1 MGYDSLSTVLFPSSI
16 APPHH
21 RLGPW
26 IINTTFYLANT
37 SSSSFP
43 TAATIATRCF
53 SCSLFPPLSPIS
65 LYRVYLLHRGH
76 CHPINPK
83 MFLFYHRLSIA
94 SSNGHPPEFHKGTS
108 AIRMMTLPIGVWI
121 LVLFLSRDR
130 PTISV
135 ADLYVSSLNQT
146 STSLTNTTTIS
157 IDLKFQ
163 NENLGVGIYYED
175 PLNLTIT
182 YIPQNI
188 TNFITIQGFY
198 QGNGKINHIQA
209 STVVQDIF
217 SNVEQ
222 HRKLGEK
229 QVSLFGAGKVIDFM
243 VDLEAKIKFK
253 SIENKK
259 SNLMVRSAVEVNGN
273 TGTSVLKTIE
283 MKYAS
288 GSNNWGAVQWLL
300 FFPLFISF
308 VVTTFISALIP
319 LLLVL
324 VFVF

>member
-1 MGYDSLSTVLFPSSI
+1 MVLKYSQYSTQVLEQESLRKILESCI
-16 APPHH
+16 
-21 RLGPW
+21 R
-26 IINTTFYLANT
+26 YL
-37 SSSSFP
+37 
-43 TAATIATRCF
+43 
-53 SCSLFPPLSPIS
+53 
-65 LYRVYLLHRGH
+65 
-76 CHPINPK
+76 
-83 MFLFYHRLSIA
+83 RLSVIFLCGI
-94 SSNGHPPEFHKGTS
+94 SYYFT
-108 AIRMMTLPIGVWI
+108 
-121 LVLFLSRDR
+121 VLFLSRDR

-135 ADLYVSSLNQT
+135 SDLYVSSLNQT
-146 STSLTNTTTIS
+146 STSLTNTTTIY

-217 SNVEQ
+217 ANVEQ

-273 TGTSVLKTIE
+273 TGTSVLKTIQ